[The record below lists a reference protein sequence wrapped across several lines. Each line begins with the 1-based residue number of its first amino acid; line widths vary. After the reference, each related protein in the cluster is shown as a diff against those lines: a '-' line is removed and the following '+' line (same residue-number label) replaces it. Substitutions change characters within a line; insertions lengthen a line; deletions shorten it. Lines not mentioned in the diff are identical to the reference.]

1 MADSTPKSYHTD
13 PNLYLYTSLTAG
25 SSQIIT
31 ATSRLETILKA
42 NRIQFQALDVA
53 TDEKAR
59 MLWGRRA
66 GKRKLPGL
74 VRMGMVV
81 GVRPNSPQHLSIP
94 PLAEHIHIRPH
105 LNSVYNSHK
114 WHIQDLNEIEEWNE
128 YGELREKVN
137 PPPSASAANT
147 PSKAPATSSTSNTN
161 TNTNP
166 NTPSKLLSSISS
178 SPKQQSNPMAAAMR
192 QAGAEAAKKAGDAK
206 ALKAKGTTGESSTNA
221 TAPAS
226 ATVTGATKPVSEGA
240 VGTGDG
246 ADDEEKESVEGS
258 TTARGQDPDAE
269 AVVAGSKDAIPV
281 HEKKTTGDPDAE
293 AVVPGSKD
301 TIDIDNNGSS
311 MKQLQAENEDSNSN
325 SEQPPTNSA
334 KPPTS
339 PTSKAAQRTQPPTND
354 ANKDSE
360 DPNSDSPPP
369 KPSAAKTTASTNE
382 AENLPGKKIQAQE
395 PAKAEEAGTSVGD

>member
-81 GVRPNSPQHLSIP
+81 G
-94 PLAEHIHIRPH
+94 
-105 LNSVYNSHK
+105 
-114 WHIQDLNEIEEWNE
+114 DLNEIEEWNE

-137 PPPSASAANT
+137 PPPTSSTPSASAANT
-147 PSKAPATSSTSNTN
+147 PSKAPATTSTSTTN
-161 TNTNP
+161 TNINT

-178 SPKQQSNPMAAAMR
+178 SPNSQSNPMAAAMR

-226 ATVTGATKPVSEGA
+226 TTVTGATKPASEGA
-240 VGTGDG
+240 VGMGDG
-246 ADDEEKESVEGS
+246 ADEEEEDEKETVEGS
-258 TTARGQDPDAE
+258 KTARAEDPDAE
-269 AVVAGSKDAIPV
+269 AVVAGSKDTIPV
-281 HEKKTTGDPDAE
+281 PEKKNTGDPDAE
-293 AVVPGSKD
+293 AVVPGWKD
-301 TIDIDNNGSS
+301 RIDIDETSS
-311 MKQLQAENEDSNSN
+311 LMKQSQAKNEDSKSKSEEFPIPSN
-325 SEQPPTNSA
+325 SENPPSA
-334 KPPTS
+334 PLKDV
-339 PTSKAAQRTQPPTND
+339 QRTQPPIND
-354 ANKDSE
+354 ENDDSKDS
-360 DPNSDSPPP
+360 SDSDSSPP
-369 KPSAAKTTASTNE
+369 KSATAKTTASTNE
-382 AENLPGKKIQAQE
+382 AENLPGKEIQAQE
-395 PAKAEEAGTSVGD
+395 PAKAEAAGTSVGD